1 MSTLSNEEVERE
13 GKWLTASW
21 HGDIDITNSDALE
34 QASLSALQNSDAGL
48 IIDLTNVAY
57 IDSAGIRSLLTM
69 RRLLAHRQQR
79 LLVVVP
85 EHSVLNKALEVGGV
99 SAVISIHGTLS
110 SAREDR

>member
-1 MSTLSNEEVERE
+1 MSTLSNEDVERE
-13 GKWLTASW
+13 GKWLTATW
-21 HGDIDITNSDALE
+21 HGEIDITNSDALE
-34 QASLSALQNSDAGL
+34 QASLGALQNTDAGL
-48 IIDLTNVAY
+48 IVDLTNVTY

-85 EHSVLNKALEVGGV
+85 ERSVLNKALEVGGLP
-99 SAVISIHGTLS
+99 AVVSIHRTLS